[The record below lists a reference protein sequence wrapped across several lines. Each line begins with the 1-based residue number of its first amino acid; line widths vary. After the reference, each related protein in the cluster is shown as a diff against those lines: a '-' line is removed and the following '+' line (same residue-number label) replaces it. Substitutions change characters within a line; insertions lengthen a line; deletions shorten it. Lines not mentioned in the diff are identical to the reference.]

1 NNPRAWVAFFEKED
15 AAESEKLRKE
25 FYEKLAAFSKMMT
38 MAVGNYSLYQSIG
51 FDQMQ
56 NYKADLLFFQNL
68 RSALMMVYAE
78 KVDFSK
84 YEDGIRSLLNTFV
97 PSEPVEIVVAPVAI
111 HDKAA

>member
-1 NNPRAWVAFFEKED
+1 MLLLTRIIPEHGLLSLKKKMP
-15 AAESEKLRKE
+15 AESEKLRKE

-56 NYKADLLFFQNL
+56 NYKADLLFFQKL

-97 PSEPVEIVVAPVAI
+97 TSEPVEIVC
-111 HDKAA
+111 